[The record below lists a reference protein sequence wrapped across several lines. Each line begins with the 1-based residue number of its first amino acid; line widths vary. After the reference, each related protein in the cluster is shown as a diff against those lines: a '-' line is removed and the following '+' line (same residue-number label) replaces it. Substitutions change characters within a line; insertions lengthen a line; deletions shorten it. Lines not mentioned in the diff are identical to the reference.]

1 MKTFNSFY
9 VEVLGCP
16 KNVSDS
22 EFIVREMEKT
32 GLKFT
37 DNPQDADLVVVNTC
51 AFITP
56 AILESVDVINEY
68 IEYKDAKML
77 QKFISDQ
84 GKIIPRRVTGLS
96 AKQHRELV
104 RAIKRAR
111 QIAIMPFISEAV
123 K

>member
-1 MKTFNSFY
+1 MKTKR
-9 VEVLGCP
+9 V
-16 KNVSDS
+16 K
-22 EFIVREMEKT
+22 R
-32 GLKFT
+32 
-37 DNPQDADLVVVNTC
+37 
-51 AFITP
+51 
-56 AILESVDVINEY
+56 VINEY

>member
-1 MKTFNSFY
+1 MKNKR
-9 VEVLGCP
+9 V
-16 KNVSDS
+16 K
-22 EFIVREMEKT
+22 R
-32 GLKFT
+32 
-37 DNPQDADLVVVNTC
+37 
-51 AFITP
+51 
-56 AILESVDVINEY
+56 VINEY
-68 IEYKDAKML
+68 IDYKDAKKL

>member
-1 MKTFNSFY
+1 MRTQN
-9 VEVLGCP
+9 
-16 KNVSDS
+16 N
-22 EFIVREMEKT
+22 RRT
-32 GLKFT
+32 
-37 DNPQDADLVVVNTC
+37 NTKRTTNTKK
-51 AFITP
+51 AKRVIT
-56 AILESVDVINEY
+56 EY
-68 IEYKDAKML
+68 IDYKDAKQL
-77 QKFISDQ
+77 QKFVNDQ